1 MSAIGNLLWFFS
13 FGLILALQ
21 WWLTGLLLFCSIIG
35 IPWAKAC
42 FVIGQLALFPFG
54 KEAISRKDL
63 KGGDDIG
70 TGGLGMLGN
79 VVWFFIGGLW
89 LALSHCF
96 AAFICAVTV
105 IGIPFALQHLKLAG
119 LALAPI
125 GKIIVSKE
133 IAAAAKAA
141 SAQAFVAQ
149 SRGGR
154 PAQKSVEDFVAV
166 ATNNPKRISVGAGPT
181 ENSVPTSRMQQNAI
195 PTAQPATD
203 SIVDQGSGG
212 SLLAVAKG
220 VVQFGT
226 QAGPWTFATAR
237 RGWAHLLMAPGKID
251 PLLKSTA
258 GEDNVVIYRFFQVVL
273 VVVLVGAVF
282 GVLAL
287 LWLASW
293 IWCSVPGLAVLLGI
307 GLLLVGGKTV
317 EQSRAAGGRIAGVG
331 LVMLLLGLPLTLLH
345 VSFSMGDQR
354 QEKEIRQ
361 ANEQVALL
369 VKTAQDNFDKN
380 DLDKAE
386 HELRQVSLVSKATDT
401 QAAVILQGK
410 IQALRHDAAVNKANR
425 DVREFVKRAE
435 MDLSGGRL
443 EAAEEKLTMALAVQ
457 NATET
462 ANAKELLAKIPARRQ
477 ELVNEKVT
485 KLTAIATESYE
496 AGDFK
501 KAMQVVN
508 EAIVVKDATN
518 IGEAEELLDKMG
530 DARPDL
536 LARDAMQAIQQQR
549 YSIAVKR
556 LKAFLA
562 NPRSNQKPMAT
573 QVLKLVEFLQDD
585 DKVQASLKAMSDA
598 QLKSLSEGGK
608 LPDNLATAN
617 TALTEAVKAAL
628 VRNLPRERNRRQA
641 EEQERLAEKAKEERE
656 RLAERAKEE
665 RERLAEKAKED
676 EEKAARVAWDDV
688 DAIYNIKS
696 KCTELQKKEAWKY
709 YKGKKA
715 KWTGEVSSVG
725 ETFGQMTLHVK
736 MNPQTL
742 ISDLLIR
749 LPDEQRANAMKLSKG
764 DKVTFTG
771 TLHDWGTLMPT
782 TLNDGAILSYAKQ

>member
-21 WWLTGLLLFCSIIG
+21 WWLTGLLMFCSIIG

-70 TGGLGMLGN
+70 TGCLGMLGN
-79 VVWFFIGGLW
+79 VAWFFIGGLW

-105 IGIPFALQHLKLAG
+105 IGIPFAIQHLKLAS

-154 PAQKSVEDFVAV
+154 PAQQSVEDFVAV
-166 ATNNPKRISVGAGPT
+166 TTNNPNRISVGAGPK

-195 PTAQPATD
+195 PTAQPVTA
-203 SIVDQGSGG
+203 SVVDQGLGD

-220 VVQFGT
+220 VAQFGT
-226 QAGPWTFATAR
+226 EAGPWTFATAK
-237 RGWAHLLMAPGKID
+237 RGWARLRMAPGKID

-258 GEDNVVIYRFFQVVL
+258 GEGNTVIYRFFQVVV
-273 VVVLVGAVF
+273 VVVLAGAFF

-293 IWCSVPGLAVLLGI
+293 IWCSVPGFAVLLGI

-331 LVMLLLGLPLTLLH
+331 LVMLLLGLPLTLLYI
-345 VSFSMGDQR
+345 SFSMGNQR

-361 ANEQVALL
+361 ANEQVASL
-369 VKTAQDNFDKN
+369 VKTAQDNFDNN

-386 HELRQVSLVSKATDT
+386 HELQQVSLVSKATDT
-401 QAAVILQGK
+401 QAAVALQGK
-410 IQALRHDAAVNKANR
+410 IQTLRHDAAVNKANR
-425 DVREFVKRAE
+425 EVREFVRRAE

-443 EAAEEKLTMALAVQ
+443 EAAEEKLTTALAVHS
-457 NATET
+457 ATET

-485 KLTAIATESYE
+485 KLTADATESFE

-501 KAMQVVN
+501 KAMQIVN
-508 EAIVVKDATN
+508 EAIAVKDATN
-518 IGEAEELLDKMG
+518 TSEAEQLLDKMG

-562 NPRSNQKPMAT
+562 NPRSDQKPIAT
-573 QVLKLVEFLQDD
+573 QVLKLVEILQDD

-617 TALTEAVKAAL
+617 TVLTEAVKAAL
-628 VRNLPRERNRRQA
+628 VKSIPQERNRRQA
-641 EEQERLAEKAKEERE
+641 A
-656 RLAERAKEE
+656 E

-676 EEKAARVAWDDV
+676 EDKVARERAETERQQLAKAEAEAARKAEEEY
-688 DAIYNIKS
+688 DADGLVLLKRTVKGEQGEFGTTIIGTVVNRRDRKLTYAQITFNLYDNSGAQVGTAMANINGLEPGGRWNFKAIGLGGGS
-696 KCTELQKKEAWKY
+696 SRYKFSELS
-709 YKGKKA
+709 G
-715 KWTGEVSSVG
+715 
-725 ETFGQMTLHVK
+725 L
-736 MNPQTL
+736 
-742 ISDLLIR
+742 
-749 LPDEQRANAMKLSKG
+749 
-764 DKVTFTG
+764 
-771 TLHDWGTLMPT
+771 
-782 TLNDGAILSYAKQ
+782 